1 MNEFMNEK
9 VIPAVMKFIS
19 LKGIVALKD
28 GLLYTMPLTIV
39 GSVFLLLANFPIEAV
54 VTWLNTN
61 GLIDPLNQAYGATF
75 NIVALVGVITIAY
88 KYVQNEGY
96 EGMSAGIVAMVTFVL
111 L

>member
-61 GLIDPLNQAYGATF
+61 GLIDPLNQAYG
-75 NIVALVGVITIAY
+75 
-88 KYVQNEGY
+88 
-96 EGMSAGIVAMVTFVL
+96 
-111 L
+111 